1 VEGNLVL
8 IAKAV
13 DPALRISAIEP
24 VAIKDKVRPRR
35 MDVGNYRNWAGQK
48 GQARKVNRRL
58 KSQKTK
64 ALAECHP

>member
-1 VEGNLVL
+1 
-8 IAKAV
+8 
-13 DPALRISAIEP
+13 
-24 VAIKDKVRPRR
+24 